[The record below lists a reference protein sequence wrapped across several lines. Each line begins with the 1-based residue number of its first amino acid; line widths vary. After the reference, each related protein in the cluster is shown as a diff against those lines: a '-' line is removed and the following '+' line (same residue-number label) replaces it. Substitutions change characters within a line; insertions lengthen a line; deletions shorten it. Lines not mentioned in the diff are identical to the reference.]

1 MINKYRFTL
10 LFTLILITKIYA
22 QQTTFGKISYMK
34 ATNISGKQRMLSQRI
49 AKVFLVRKAG
59 AHSPEL
65 SKEYNSSIQLFTR
78 NLSILESNSKNSSSK
93 IKASIKKEQMQWN
106 LFKSKLQT
114 PTSTV
119 SEIISLSNN
128 LLIKSNNLVLAIEE
142 ESKYNNEF
150 NNNTSNDQLRVE
162 TINLSGKQRML
173 SQRLCLYYAACRL
186 YKKEKIQE
194 IDWVDI
200 TANELAVKET
210 SKNSKE
216 LLRRLHVKEGEKV
229 LEGAEAFLLLW
240 KKIPKYKFLYN
251 FFRLPIIFSIFSFTY
266 EIVAFFLYLKNKKQ
280 LKN

>member
-1 MINKYRFTL
+1 
-10 LFTLILITKIYA
+10 
-22 QQTTFGKISYMK
+22 MK
-34 ATNISGKQRMLSQRI
+34 
-49 AKVFLVRKAG
+49 V
-59 AHSPEL
+59 
-65 SKEYNSSIQLFTR
+65 Y
-78 NLSILESNSKNSSSK
+78 
-93 IKASIKKEQMQWN
+93 
-106 LFKSKLQT
+106 
-114 PTSTV
+114 
-119 SEIISLSNN
+119 
-128 LLIKSNNLVLAIEE
+128 
-142 ESKYNNEF
+142 F
-150 NNNTSNDQLRVE
+150 NNSCK
-162 TINLSGKQRML
+162 I
-173 SQRLCLYYAACRL
+173 CRAEIDL